1 MEYSLEALERT
12 YTHQLGPIDTAL
24 ETFSP
29 LTDAEINE
37 FFDELDIDHD
47 GLVTFEEIEKK
58 LQLLYAELAP
68 HFLIEPTLARTATLG
83 PDGLPSQIHHIN
95 RSSRTAQEGLSD
107 FLRSLLPKK
116 KPSTS
121 QDAQDAQDAQQQQQQ
136 QEGIDRQTFLHHVQT
151 WNVPSRLQQDQTSLH
166 EAALVQRIPLPRRL
180 AAFFTVHGPSIIFI
194 SLIISLQIYFAQ
206 YYLVRYIHKPAVIA
220 SLGWPIILTKTCVG
234 ALFPTL
240 GFMLLSMSRRLST
253 WCRRWKWVSRVV
265 NWDRSQVFHQRMA
278 LVGLGLATV
287 HSLGHLA
294 GTFVY
299 GSRKGRREA
308 TERILHVDAV
318 SGGILFFSS
327 FPSSFFSFSFL
338 FIFPLSR
345 SEDAHFILTAYHR
358 TLRRMD
364 GSSVPGLVGQA
375 SWQSPLSGQL
385 LSLPFLKSEK
395 SITSGSKWVTCSCF
409 H

>member
-116 KPSTS
+116 RTATS
-121 QDAQDAQDAQQQQQQ
+121 QDAQDAQDAQQQQQQQ

-180 AAFFTVHGPSIIFI
+180 AAFSTVHGPSIIFI

-253 WCRRWKWVSRVV
+253 WCRRWKWLSRVV

-318 SGGILFFSS
+318 SGGG
-327 FPSSFFSFSFL
+327 FSFL
-338 FIFPLSR
+338 FSLFSCSR
-345 SEDAHFILTAYHR
+345 LKGTEFDLTAYHR
-358 TLRRMD
+358 TLRHMD

-375 SWQSPLSGQL
+375 SWQSPPSGQL
-385 LSLPFLKSEK
+385 LSLPFPKSEK
-395 SITSGSKWVTCSCF
+395 SITRYSKWVTCSCF

>member
-37 FFDELDIDHD
+37 FFDELDLDHD

-121 QDAQDAQDAQQQQQQ
+121 QDAQDAQDAQQQQQ

-318 SGGILFFSS
+318 SFSFFSS
-327 FPSSFFSFSFL
+327 FFLFFFFFLSFFPFSFL
-338 FIFPLSR
+338 
-345 SEDAHFILTAYHR
+345 
-358 TLRRMD
+358 
-364 GSSVPGLVGQA
+364 
-375 SWQSPLSGQL
+375 
-385 LSLPFLKSEK
+385 PFLISL
-395 SITSGSKWVTCSCF
+395 VTIRGHTLYSDCIS
-409 H
+409 

>member
-37 FFDELDIDHD
+37 FFDELDLDHD

-121 QDAQDAQDAQQQQQQ
+121 QDAQDAQQQQQQ

-206 YYLVRYIHKPAVIA
+206 NYLVRYIHKPAVIA

-318 SGGILFFSS
+318 SGGSFLFS
-327 FPSSFFSFSFL
+327 FFLSFFSFSC
-338 FIFPLSR
+338 SR
-345 SEDAHFILTAYHR
+345 LKGTEFGLTVYHR
-358 TLRRMD
+358 TLRHMA
-364 GSSVPGLVGQA
+364 GLSVPGLVGQA
-375 SWQSPLSGQL
+375 SWQSPPSGQL

-395 SITSGSKWVTCSCF
+395 SITRYSKWVTCSCF

>member
-37 FFDELDIDHD
+37 FFDELDLDHD

-121 QDAQDAQDAQQQQQQ
+121 QDAQDAQDAQQQQ

-308 TERILHVDAV
+308 TERVLHVDAV
-318 SGGILFFSS
+318 SGGG
-327 FPSSFFSFSFL
+327 FSFL
-338 FIFPLSR
+338 FSLFSCSR
-345 SEDAHFILTAYHR
+345 LKATEFGLTAYHR
-358 TLRRMD
+358 TLRHMD
-364 GSSVPGLVGQA
+364 GSSVLGLVGQA
-375 SWQSPLSGQL
+375 SWQSPPFGQL

-395 SITSGSKWVTCSCF
+395 SITSGSKWVICSCF

>member
-37 FFDELDIDHD
+37 FFDELDLDHD

-116 KPSTS
+116 RPPTS
-121 QDAQDAQDAQQQQQQ
+121 QDAQDAQDAQQQQ

-318 SGGILFFSS
+318 SGGILLFSFFFFSLS
-327 FPSSFFSFSFL
+327 LFFLLFSLFSCSSLKGTEFG
-338 FIFPLSR
+338 
-345 SEDAHFILTAYHR
+345 LTVYHR
-358 TLRRMD
+358 TLRHMD

-375 SWQSPLSGQL
+375 SWQSPPSGQL

-395 SITSGSKWVTCSCF
+395 SITRYSKWVTCSCF

>member
-116 KPSTS
+116 KPTTS
-121 QDAQDAQDAQQQQQQ
+121 QDAQDAQQQQQ

-308 TERILHVDAV
+308 TERILRVDAV
-318 SGGILFFSS
+318 SGGVSFFCFFFSLFFS
-327 FPSSFFSFSFL
+327 FFFS
-338 FIFPLSR
+338 LS
-345 SEDAHFILTAYHR
+345 SCSSLKGTEFGLTVYHR
-358 TLRRMD
+358 TLRHMD
-364 GSSVPGLVGQA
+364 GLSVLGLVGQA
-375 SWQSPLSGQL
+375 SWQSPPFGQL

>member
-37 FFDELDIDHD
+37 FFDELDLDHD

-116 KPSTS
+116 RTTTS
-121 QDAQDAQDAQQQQQQ
+121 QDAQDAQQQQQ

-318 SGGILFFSS
+318 SGGILFF
-327 FPSSFFSFSFL
+327 FFLLFLLPFFFL
-338 FIFPLSR
+338 FSIFSCSR
-345 SEDAHFILTAYHR
+345 LKGTELGLTVYHR
-358 TLRRMD
+358 TLRHMD

-375 SWQSPLSGQL
+375 SWQSPPSGQL

>member
-37 FFDELDIDHD
+37 FFDELDLDHD

-83 PDGLPSQIHHIN
+83 PDGLPSQIHHIH

-116 KPSTS
+116 RTTTS
-121 QDAQDAQDAQQQQQQ
+121 QDAQDAQQQQ

-308 TERILHVDAV
+308 TERVLHVDAV
-318 SGGILFFSS
+318 SGGILLFL
-327 FPSSFFSFSFL
+327 FFSFFL
-338 FIFPLSR
+338 SLFSYSR
-345 SEDAHFILTAYHR
+345 LKGTHFILTAYHR
-358 TLRRMD
+358 TLRHMA

-375 SWQSPLSGQL
+375 SWQSPPSGQL

>member
-116 KPSTS
+116 RTTTS
-121 QDAQDAQDAQQQQQQ
+121 QDAQDAQQQQ

-308 TERILHVDAV
+308 TERVLHVDAV
-318 SGGILFFSS
+318 SGGILLFFFFLFLSL
-327 FPSSFFSFSFL
+327 FFLFSFSRLKGTEFG
-338 FIFPLSR
+338 
-345 SEDAHFILTAYHR
+345 LTVYHR
-358 TLRRMD
+358 TLRHMA

-375 SWQSPLSGQL
+375 SWQSPPFGQL

-395 SITSGSKWVTCSCF
+395 SITSGSKWATCSCF

>member
-37 FFDELDIDHD
+37 FFDELDLDHD

-116 KPSTS
+116 KPTS

-318 SGGILFFSS
+318 SGGVS
-327 FPSSFFSFSFL
+327 FFFSFFFFFFSL
-338 FIFPLSR
+338 FSCSR
-345 SEDAHFILTAYHR
+345 LKSTEFGLTVYHR
-358 TLRRMD
+358 TLRHMA

-375 SWQSPLSGQL
+375 SWQSPPFGQL